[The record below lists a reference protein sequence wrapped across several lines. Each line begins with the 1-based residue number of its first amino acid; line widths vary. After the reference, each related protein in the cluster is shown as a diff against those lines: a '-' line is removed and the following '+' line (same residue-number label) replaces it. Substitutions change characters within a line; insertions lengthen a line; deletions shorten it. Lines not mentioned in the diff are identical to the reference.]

1 MHEPPTIQVREL
13 SAWIFCHF
21 FRSPVGDTGTAPVP
35 CTFPLQRREPESGP
49 VAKDLKLS
57 VVIDV
62 GHGPA
67 AQQQAEHTQRLLLDG
82 CGARLDSIRLAAPRL
97 VPHACRA
104 AVAEEPGVF
113 VIVGGPR
120 AARNAGQIAYERGIP
135 VLFLPGFRTPMWA
148 RHLWRRLS
156 LEDMI
161 SALARGDMKPTWLS
175 ASMAGGQIFFD
186 HASCGLLPL
195 AAEMRRAIAEAD
207 IFPEVWK
214 TLRRVGRLLPV
225 VARPSIRFRSDG
237 SPPRS
242 ATALM
247 VSAAERERE
256 DTPLPSFGCEA
267 WKHSVFEHLG
277 ALASSSFGADW
288 RRSGHLE
295 RFICTRLTI
304 DQKRAT
310 WLLLDG
316 VPRPFDGPVDFK
328 FVPDAIRTF
337 VFNPRRAA
345 NDNSASRPLRDNG
358 RRQPGSQG
366 TFKHAVTFS
375 TPRPAVAR

>member
-1 MHEPPTIQVREL
+1 M
-13 SAWIFCHF
+13 
-21 FRSPVGDTGTAPVP
+21 
-35 CTFPLQRREPESGP
+35 
-49 VAKDLKLS
+49 AKELKLS

-67 AQQQAEHTQRLLLDG
+67 AQQQAERTQRLLLDC
-82 CGARLDSIRLAAPRL
+82 CGARLDSVRLAAPRL

-135 VLFLPGFRTPMWA
+135 VLFLPGFRAPMWA
-148 RHLWRRLS
+148 RHLWSRLS
-156 LEDMI
+156 LDDMI

-175 ASMAGGQIFFD
+175 ASKAGGQIFFD
-186 HASCGLLPL
+186 CASCGLLPHVGEL
-195 AAEMRRAIAEAD
+195 HQALAEAD

-214 TLRRVGRLLPV
+214 ALNRVVSLTPLV
-225 VARPSIRFRSDG
+225 VRPSIRFRSDD
-237 SPPRS
+237 SPVRS
-242 ATALM
+242 ATALA
-247 VSAAERERE
+247 VCAAERESGE
-256 DTPLPSFGCEA
+256 SQLPSFGCEA
-267 WKHSVFEHLG
+267 WRYSGLDHLG
-277 ALASSSFGADW
+277 ALASTSFGADW
-288 RRSGHLE
+288 RRSGHFE
-295 RFICTRLTI
+295 RFTCTRLTI

-316 VPRPFDGPVDFK
+316 VPRRFNGPVELK

-345 NDNSASRPLRDNG
+345 NDNSASRSSRSSV
-358 RRQPGSQG
+358 RRQQGFRG

-375 TPRPAVAR
+375 TRDPLSRGNAGQRQEV